1 MGQRIPCKITV
12 APACTC
18 GAARWFQCKCNGD
31 RCEYVADGHPWE
43 IEDIGIPT
51 PHFVEYVAGLHPGCR
66 LIFMP
71 GPSYLAEKYKDALRG
86 TV

>member
-1 MGQRIPCKITV
+1 MSTRIPCKITV
-12 APACTC
+12 MPPCTC
-18 GAARWFQCKCNGD
+18 AARFWFECRCAGD

-51 PHFVEYVAGLHPGCR
+51 PEFVAYVAKLHPGCR

-71 GPSYLAEKYKDALRG
+71 GPSYLDDKYKAALCG